1 MVRSQKYLYS
11 AEMISMLLDIKKK
24 RNKRR
29 FRDCI
34 KGDSEKRDIENKE
47 KIAFVWFNVFKYSN
61 LLFMKQ
67 QLSFY
72 NFQKF

>member
-1 MVRSQKYLYS
+1 MARSQKYLYS
-11 AEMISMLLDIKKK
+11 AEMISMLLDVKKK

-47 KIAFVWFNVFKYSN
+47 KIAFV
-61 LLFMKQ
+61 
-67 QLSFY
+67 
-72 NFQKF
+72 

>member
-1 MVRSQKYLYS
+1 
-11 AEMISMLLDIKKK
+11 MLLDIKKK

-47 KIAFVWFNVFKYSN
+47 EIAFV
-61 LLFMKQ
+61 
-67 QLSFY
+67 
-72 NFQKF
+72 